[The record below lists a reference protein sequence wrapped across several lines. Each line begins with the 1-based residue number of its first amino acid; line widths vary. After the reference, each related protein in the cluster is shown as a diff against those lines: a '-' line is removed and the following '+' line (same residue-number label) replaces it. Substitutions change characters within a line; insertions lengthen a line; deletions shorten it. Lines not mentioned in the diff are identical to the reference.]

1 MIFAVSLLMGLI
13 LGFAAHRVGLCTV
26 KAVAEVLT
34 TRRSHVLWSFAK
46 SGLWVMVVAAL
57 VGIFAKETGLRH
69 WPLGAAS
76 VFGGVVFG
84 SARD

>member
-1 MIFAVSLLMGLI
+1 
-13 LGFAAHRVGLCTV
+13 
-26 KAVAEVLT
+26 
-34 TRRSHVLWSFAK
+34 
-46 SGLWVMVVAAL
+46 MVVAAL
-57 VGIFAKETGLRH
+57 VGMFAKETGLRH